1 MKHRIHLWG
10 KKGTSEFQIITAE
23 VQSAEHAENDWA
35 ERWGKRFPYILRKQF
50 LPRYPFLRRY

>member
-35 ERWGKRFPYILRKQF
+35 ERWGKRFP
-50 LPRYPFLRRY
+50 